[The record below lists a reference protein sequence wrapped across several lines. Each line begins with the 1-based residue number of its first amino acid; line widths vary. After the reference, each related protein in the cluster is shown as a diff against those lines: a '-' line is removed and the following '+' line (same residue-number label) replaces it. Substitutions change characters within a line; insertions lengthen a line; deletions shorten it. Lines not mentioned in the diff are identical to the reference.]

1 MILSLR
7 IGALQS
13 QRSIARRL
21 VLAIGTP
28 VATMLGA
35 SVVVFLAIHFVP
47 GDPTETLLS
56 SAGRSNPALVAQFR
70 AAYGLDQPIWIQ
82 YVAWLGHVLTGD
94 FGRSVVT
101 NERVTDVVWTRL
113 SATLLLGGVASVIA
127 LTAGIVFGMV
137 ASYARP
143 RVGAALK
150 TIPLIGL
157 AFPSFAIGIA
167 LSFVFAVK
175 LHLLPSSG
183 MQSPTG
189 TGDLGEILVHTILP
203 ALALS
208 VYPAAFTARLVQ
220 GSMEEVE
227 EQDFVRTAKS
237 LGIPGWRITVQHVFP
252 NAVLPVITN
261 GAVLI
266 GYMLTAAVFVEQVFN
281 WPGIGSM
288 MVNAVLT
295 RDYPLLEAGAL
306 VVALT
311 YVLLSLAVDF
321 LYGRVDP
328 RVKVRQRQLA

>member
-1 MILSLR
+1 
-7 IGALQS
+7 
-13 QRSIARRL
+13 
-21 VLAIGTP
+21 
-28 VATMLGA
+28 
-35 SVVVFLAIHFVP
+35 
-47 GDPTETLLS
+47 
-56 SAGRSNPALVAQFR
+56 
-70 AAYGLDQPIWIQ
+70 
-82 YVAWLGHVLTGD
+82 
-94 FGRSVVT
+94 
-101 NERVTDVVWTRL
+101 
-113 SATLLLGGVASVIA
+113 VASVIA
-127 LTAGIVFGMV
+127 LTAGIVFGML
-137 ASYARP
+137 ASYASH
-143 RVGAALK
+143 RVGSTLK
-150 TIPLIGL
+150 AIPLIGL

-183 MQSPTG
+183 MQSPIG
-189 TGDLGEILVHTILP
+189 SGDIGDILVHTILP

-227 EQDFVRTAKS
+227 GQDFVRTAKS

-311 YVLLSLAVDF
+311 YVLLSLGVDF

-328 RVKVRQRQLA
+328 RVKVRKRQLA